1 MTQRFI
7 KKLGEPHAIS
17 IEVTLTESQR
27 AERRTAAC
35 GLRDQQAALAEEK
48 KLAMAGFNQR
58 KKALENQEAIARG
71 EAATGKATIAVLVQD
86 YLSPGNEVVSVGI
99 DAEGNVMD
107 VVSRRTATAEE
118 LQEEMF
124 GGSEDEEDKPH

>member
-17 IEVTLTESQR
+17 VEITLTEAQR

-35 GLRDQQAALAEEK
+35 GLRDQQAALVEER
-48 KLAMAGFNQR
+48 KLAIAGFNQR
-58 KKALENQEAIARG
+58 KKALENQEAIAR
-71 EAATGKATIAVLVQD
+71 AAASTGKDTIAVLVQD
-86 YLSPGNEVVSVGI
+86 YLSHGNEVVSVGI

-107 VVSRRTATAEE
+107 VVARRTATAEE
-118 LQEEMF
+118 LQEELF
-124 GGSEDEEDKPH
+124 GGTDEDNPH

>member
-7 KKLGEPHAIS
+7 RKLGDPHAIS
-17 IEVTLTESQR
+17 IEVTLTEAQR

-48 KLAMAGFNQR
+48 KLAMAGFGQR
-58 KKALENQEAIARG
+58 KKLLENQEAIARG
-71 EAATGKATIAVLVQD
+71 EAATGKAAVAVIVQD
-86 YLSPGNEVVSVGI
+86 YLSHGNEVVSVGV
-99 DAEGNVMD
+99 DAEGNVLD
-107 VVSRRTATAEE
+107 VVARRTATAEE

-124 GGSEDEEDKPH
+124 GGSEDEDKPH